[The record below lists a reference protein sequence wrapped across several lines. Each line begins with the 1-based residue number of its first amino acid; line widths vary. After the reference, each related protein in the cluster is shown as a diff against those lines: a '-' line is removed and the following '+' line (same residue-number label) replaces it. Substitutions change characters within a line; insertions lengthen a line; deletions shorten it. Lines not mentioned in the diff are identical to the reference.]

1 MTRFTHTIV
10 VAHAVLLLGSAA
22 ASADQNTVGSI
33 SSPHI
38 TASQDAG
45 ADRADAR
52 AFFQSLVDR
61 YRRLVAYEDVADVVQ
76 ITTRPGEE
84 PQRVETRIAATIQ
97 DNKLRVETPGSQV
110 RDGIGLDVPL
120 NTSPAMDAFVQKY
133 NLWIAP
139 HMALR
144 FTDEPLQ
151 DFRLGVDEGFTPT
164 KIETVTIDNNSMVHL
179 QLTSGDGLSEDY
191 TARFDLY
198 VNPESMLIERIE
210 GEQRLPDGA
219 DYRTTLD
226 ITPIRADE
234 SQVIP
239 SDDADIDQESAD
251 KMSHVPP
258 GRSLRSF
265 SQ

>member
-1 MTRFTHTIV
+1 MARFTHTIV
-10 VAHAVLLLGSAA
+10 VAQAVILLGSAA
-22 ASADQNTVGSI
+22 ALADQNTVGSI
-33 SSPHI
+33 SSPHL
-38 TASQDAG
+38 TASQDAS

-76 ITTRPGEE
+76 ITTMPGEE

-120 NTSPAMDAFVQKY
+120 NTSPANEAFVQKY

-144 FTDEPLQ
+144 LTDEPLQ

-164 KIETVTIDNNSMVHL
+164 KVETVTIDNKSTVHL

-191 TARFDLY
+191 TARFELY

-219 DYRTTLD
+219 DYRTTLQ

-234 SQVIP
+234 GQVTAP
-239 SDDADIDQESAD
+239 NDADTDHGPAKQ
-251 KMSHVPP
+251 MSPAPP
-258 GRSLRSF
+258 G
-265 SQ
+265 

>member
-1 MTRFTHTIV
+1 MARFTFTIV
-10 VAHAVLLLGSAA
+10 LAPAAIFLGSAA
-22 ASADQNTVGSI
+22 ALGDHTTPAPV
-33 SSPHI
+33 SSPPPAEVQHPR
-38 TASQDAG
+38 
-45 ADRADAR
+45 ADRADAL

-84 PQRVETRIAATIQ
+84 PQRVETRIAVTIQ

-120 NTSPAMDAFVQKY
+120 KTSPAMEAFVQKY

-164 KIETVTIDNNSMVHL
+164 KIETVKIDNKSMVHL

-191 TARFDLY
+191 TARFELY

-239 SDDADIDQESAD
+239 PDDADIDEAPAER
-251 KMSHVPP
+251 MSHVPP
-258 GRSLRSF
+258 GQPLGSLT
-265 SQ
+265 

>member
-1 MTRFTHTIV
+1 MAKFSFTIV
-10 VAHAVLLLGSAA
+10 LAPAVIFLGSAA
-22 ASADQNTVGSI
+22 AAGDHTTVAVV
-33 SSPHI
+33 SSPPPAAVQYAH
-38 TASQDAG
+38 
-45 ADRADAR
+45 ADRADAL

-76 ITTRPGEE
+76 ITTRPGEQ
-84 PQRVETRIAATIQ
+84 PQRIETRIAVTIQ
-97 DNKLRVETPGSQV
+97 DKKLRVETPGSQV

-164 KIETVTIDNNSMVHL
+164 QVETVTIDNKSMVHL

-234 SQVIP
+234 SQVISP
-239 SDDADIDQESAD
+239 DDADIDQEPAD
-251 KMSHVPP
+251 KMSHIPP
-258 GRSLRSF
+258 GRSLGSF
-265 SQ
+265 S

>member
-1 MTRFTHTIV
+1 MARFTLTIV
-10 VAHAVLLLGSAA
+10 VAPAAIFLGSAA
-22 ASADQNTVGSI
+22 ALGDDRTPAPV
-33 SSPHI
+33 SSPPPAAVQH
-38 TASQDAG
+38 AS
-45 ADRADAR
+45 ADRADAL

-97 DNKLRVETPGSQV
+97 DNKLRVETPGSQM

-120 NTSPAMDAFVQKY
+120 NTSPAMEAFVQKY

-164 KIETVTIDNNSMVHL
+164 EIETVTIDNKSMVHL

-198 VNPESMLIERIE
+198 VNPESMLIERVE

-239 SDDADIDQESAD
+239 PDDTDIDQEPAD
-251 KMSHVPP
+251 TMSHVPP
-258 GRSLRSF
+258 GRAIASF
-265 SQ
+265 G

>member
-1 MTRFTHTIV
+1 MARFTFTIV
-10 VAHAVLLLGSAA
+10 LAPAAIFLASAA
-22 ASADQNTVGSI
+22 AAGDHRTPVPV
-33 SSPHI
+33 SSPPPAAVQH
-38 TASQDAG
+38 AR
-45 ADRADAR
+45 ADRADAL

-61 YRRLVAYEDVADVVQ
+61 YRRLVAYEDVADVLQ

-120 NTSPAMDAFVQKY
+120 NTSPAMEAFVQKY

-151 DFRLGVDEGFTPT
+151 DFRLGVDEGFTAT
-164 KIETVTIDNNSMVHL
+164 EIETVTIENKSMVHL

-191 TARFDLY
+191 TARFELY

-239 SDDADIDQESAD
+239 PDDADTDQGPVD
-251 KMSHVPP
+251 KMSDVLQ
-258 GRSLRSF
+258 GRAIASF
-265 SQ
+265 G